1 MSTFKRKLVGLSTVA
16 AVALGMLVFPV
27 AAVESAS
34 AATTHNRV
42 CTRVTVPKTLPWYRC
57 VNLGTMP
64 AGSLPSGCFNT
75 TKVVCK

>member
-1 MSTFKRKLVGLSTVA
+1 MSAIMRKVTGLAVILV
-16 AVALGMLVFPV
+16 AVGGMFVIPMN
-27 AAVESAS
+27 SAE

-42 CTRVTVPKTLPWYRC
+42 CTKVTVPKTLPWYRC

-75 TKVVCK
+75 TKIVCK